1 MKSSWIFSVLALTV
15 AAIDLLWILPVLN
28 GSDVVWSDLWW
39 RLVLAV
45 APIVLLVLLYGSVI
59 KPVNA
64 VVNGMDLLRGQ
75 DFSTRLARVGQ
86 PDADTLVGVFN
97 SMMDRL
103 KTERLRN
110 MEQNSMLRQII
121 DVSPAGIAISDYD
134 GNIVE

>member
-28 GSDVVWSDLWW
+28 GSDVVWSDMWW

-64 VVNGMDLLRGQ
+64 VVNGMDLLRG
-75 DFSTRLARVGQ
+75 
-86 PDADTLVGVFN
+86 
-97 SMMDRL
+97 
-103 KTERLRN
+103 
-110 MEQNSMLRQII
+110 
-121 DVSPAGIAISDYD
+121 
-134 GNIVE
+134 